1 MDKEVLLKK
10 RKTLLLQSKNS
21 KELLLTHNF
30 INPVTLIPTSELL
43 SFIFNKSV
51 NTITVH
57 KGTLSKN
64 ITNLFNSVT
73 DIITFKKVLDDLGI
87 TDYQIDESLNSAAL
101 AKEVENIK
109 KKIINEKF
117 DILDSLLNYSLKARV
132 EYSDSSI

>member
-10 RKTLLLQSKNS
+10 RKTLLLQSKGS

-30 INPVTLIPTSELL
+30 INPLTLIPTSELL
-43 SFIFNKSV
+43 SFIFNKFI
-51 NTITVH
+51 NTITIH

-73 DIITFKKVLDDLGI
+73 DIITFKKVLEDLGV

>member
-10 RKTLLLQSKNS
+10 RKTLLLQSKSS

-43 SFIFNKSV
+43 SFIFNKSI

-132 EYSDSSI
+132 EYSNSSI

>member
-10 RKTLLLQSKNS
+10 RKTLLLQSKGS

-43 SFIFNKSV
+43 SFIFNKSL
-51 NTITVH
+51 NTITIH

-73 DIITFKKVLDDLGI
+73 DIITFKKVLEDLGI

-132 EYSDSSI
+132 EYSNSSI

>member
-10 RKTLLLQSKNS
+10 RKTLLLQSKSS

-43 SFIFNKSV
+43 SFIFNKSI

-117 DILDSLLNYSLKARV
+117 DILYSLLNYSLKARV

>member
-10 RKTLLLQSKNS
+10 RKTLLLQSKGS

-30 INPVTLIPTSELL
+30 INPITLIPTSELL
-43 SFIFNKSV
+43 SFIFNKSL
-51 NTITVH
+51 NTITIH

-64 ITNLFNSVT
+64 ISDLFNSVT
-73 DIITFKKVLDDLGI
+73 DIITFKKILEDLGI
-87 TDYQIDESLNSAAL
+87 TDYQIDESLNSTAL

>member
-10 RKTLLLQSKNS
+10 RKTLLLQSKGS

-30 INPVTLIPTSELL
+30 INPITLIPTSELL
-43 SFIFNKSV
+43 SFIFNKSL
-51 NTITVH
+51 NTITIH

-73 DIITFKKVLDDLGI
+73 DIITFKKVLEDLGI

>member
-10 RKTLLLQSKNS
+10 RKTLLLQSKGS

-43 SFIFNKSV
+43 SFIFNKSL
-51 NTITVH
+51 NTITIH
-57 KGTLSKN
+57 KGTLAKN
-64 ITNLFNSVT
+64 ITNLFNSIT
-73 DIITFKKVLDDLGI
+73 DIITFKKVLEDLGI

>member
-10 RKTLLLQSKNS
+10 RKTLLLQSKGS

-43 SFIFNKSV
+43 SFIFNKSI

-73 DIITFKKVLDDLGI
+73 DIITFKKVLEDLGI

-132 EYSDSSI
+132 EYSNSSI

>member
-10 RKTLLLQSKNS
+10 RKTLLLQSKSS

-43 SFIFNKSV
+43 SFIFNKSI

>member
-10 RKTLLLQSKNS
+10 RKTLLLQSKGS

-43 SFIFNKSV
+43 SFIFNKSI

-73 DIITFKKVLDDLGI
+73 DIITFKKVLEDLGI
-87 TDYQIDESLNSAAL
+87 IDYQIDESLNSTAL

>member
-10 RKTLLLQSKNS
+10 RKTLLLQSKSS

-117 DILDSLLNYSLKARV
+117 DILDSLLNNSLKAIV

>member
-10 RKTLLLQSKNS
+10 RKTLLLQSKGS

-43 SFIFNKSV
+43 SFIFNKSI
-51 NTITVH
+51 NTITIH

-73 DIITFKKVLDDLGI
+73 DIISFKKVLEDLGI
-87 TDYQIDESLNSAAL
+87 TDYQSDESLNSAAL
-101 AKEVENIK
+101 EKEVENIK

-132 EYSDSSI
+132 EYSNSSI

>member
-10 RKTLLLQSKNS
+10 RKTLLLQSKGS

-30 INPVTLIPTSELL
+30 INPLTLIPTSELL
-43 SFIFNKSV
+43 SFIFNKSI

-101 AKEVENIK
+101 AKE
-109 KKIINEKF
+109 F
-117 DILDSLLNYSLKARV
+117 DSVLLYLRCFC
-132 EYSDSSI
+132 

>member
-10 RKTLLLQSKNS
+10 RKTLLLQSKGS

-43 SFIFNKSV
+43 SFIFNKSI

-132 EYSDSSI
+132 EYSNSSI